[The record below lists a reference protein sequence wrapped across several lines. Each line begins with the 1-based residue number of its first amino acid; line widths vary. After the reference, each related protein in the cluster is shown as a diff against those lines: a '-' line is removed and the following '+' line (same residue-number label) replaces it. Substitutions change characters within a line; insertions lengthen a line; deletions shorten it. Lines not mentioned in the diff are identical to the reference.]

1 MITMIV
7 GHSAERRDGGSASV
21 TTPQRASSRSGGRA
35 GTLRGQTTLD
45 FAVGMSIFLLTLAF
59 VFTFVPGMLAPFDDT
74 TQAETVAANRV
85 ADNLTTGTL
94 GDPDAPYVLD
104 RQCVVEFF
112 NTSTADCNFDGG
124 TTAERVGVV
133 DWQPVNVTVS
143 GNGTGSESVVL
154 CWDRGSGEFI
164 ERSDSD
170 CTPGSNGDV
179 VLSGGSDPAGS
190 SGKTVSAKRV
200 ALLDGRDVTVEV
212 VMW

>member
-1 MITMIV
+1 
-7 GHSAERRDGGSASV
+7 
-21 TTPQRASSRSGGRA
+21 
-35 GTLRGQTTLD
+35 
-45 FAVGMSIFLLTLAF
+45 MSIFLLTLAF

-85 ADNLTTGTL
+85 AENLTTGTL

-112 NTSTADCNFDGG
+112 NSSTADCNFNGG

-133 DWQPVNVTVS
+133 DWQPVNVTIRRDQDGDGVS
-143 GNGTGSESVVL
+143 NVL
-154 CWDRGSGEFI
+154 CFDGSDFV
-164 ERSDSD
+164 ERSG
-170 CTPGSNGDV
+170 CGPGDV
-179 VLSGGSDPAGS
+179 VLSGGSNPAGS

-200 ALLDGRDVTVEV
+200 ALLDGHDVTVEV

>member
-1 MITMIV
+1 MITMIA

-21 TTPQRASSRSGGRA
+21 PTPQRASSRSGRRA

-85 ADNLTTGTL
+85 AENLTTGTL

-112 NTSTADCNFDGG
+112 NSSTADCNFNGG

-133 DWQPVNVTVS
+133 DWQPVNVTIRRDQDGDGVS
-143 GNGTGSESVVL
+143 NVL
-154 CWDRGSGEFI
+154 CFDGSDFV
-164 ERSDSD
+164 ERSG
-170 CTPGSNGDV
+170 CGPGDV
-179 VLSGGSDPAGS
+179 VLSGGSNPAGS

-200 ALLDGRDVTVEV
+200 ALLDGHDVTVEV